1 MWLGPGWCLTAKLD
15 GLYIRVVSNPGLAK
29 STSDRGDTCPH
40 STLRLRLQTKLGQ
53 LLEVEFQFSRSIH
66 LVYITSLQVL
76 SSLCTG
82 STAILSDCAGSLV
95 LVAECAGLRR
105 YSKSLLSEQVTKR
118 NEISKNLALRCKW
131 TQSTTGPKGTLS
143 KSLNSFRETTIRL
156 N

>member
-53 LLEVEFQFSRSIH
+53 LLE
-66 LVYITSLQVL
+66 VL